1 MTTNKIARRRG
12 KDAERYIARAVKGK
26 RILQQGLNVP
36 DVETAA
42 FVYQVKE
49 RNHIPQWI
57 ILAMVNAQRYAKAKD
72 KTPAVALV
80 ELEHRHSY
88 ILVTLEDWIDLT
100 GG

>member
-1 MTTNKIARRRG
+1 MTTNKITRRRG

-36 DVETAA
+36 DVESNA

-49 RNHIPQWI
+49 RERIPQWI
-57 ILAMVNAQRYAKAKD
+57 ILAMVNAQHYAKVKD

-80 ELEHRHSY
+80 ELEIGRAH
-88 ILVTLEDWIDLT
+88 V
-100 GG
+100 